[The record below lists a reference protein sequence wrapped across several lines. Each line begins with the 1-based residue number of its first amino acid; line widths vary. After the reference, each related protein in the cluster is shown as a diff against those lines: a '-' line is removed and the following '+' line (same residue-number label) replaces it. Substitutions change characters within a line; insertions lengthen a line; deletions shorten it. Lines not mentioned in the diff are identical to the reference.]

1 MPFRV
6 RQPARLEKAPYQAKT
21 PHLDGYEP
29 CRGIETLEVG
39 NVAGQDQVPVLAGYQ
54 DDRCVNHVRLGGRAA
69 QLAAS
74 LGKRQ
79 VERDDRDFGAG

>member
-54 DDRCVNHVRLGGRAA
+54 DDRCVKRGLANVVIGGAPFGLGGN
-69 QLAAS
+69 L
-74 LGKRQ
+74 
-79 VERDDRDFGAG
+79 